1 MIKSRLVVEVADYQ
15 WKKLLQICTPTCEFV
30 CYLFYVM
37 SCLLSGVCNTVLN
50 LKLENSKIF
59 QFLHSFKMG
68 WGSFSNKV
76 IKQTIK
82 AEQLENNKQA
92 ESGRLFG
99 KATEDSVLGHHAYC
113 LNS

>member
-1 MIKSRLVVEVADYQ
+1 MIKWRLVVEVADYQ
-15 WKKLLQICTPTCEFV
+15 WKLLQICTPTCEFV
-30 CYLFYVM
+30 CNLFYVM

-82 AEQLENNKQA
+82 AEQA
-92 ESGRLFG
+92 ESEWLFG
-99 KATEDSVLGHHAYC
+99 KATENSVLGHHAYC